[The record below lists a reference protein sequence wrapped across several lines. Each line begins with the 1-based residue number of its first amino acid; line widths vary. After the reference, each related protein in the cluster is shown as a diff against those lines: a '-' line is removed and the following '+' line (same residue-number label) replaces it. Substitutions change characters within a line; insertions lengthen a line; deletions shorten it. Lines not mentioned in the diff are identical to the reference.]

1 MRAPVRLF
9 GIRVPGLA
17 YDISISDPA
26 FAALLHVAG
35 FGLGSYSL
43 FEALRNP
50 AFYRGVAATA
60 GTIASLPLK
69 TYRMQG
75 EERIEASS
83 FLDSTPTGPYGWTP
97 FTWKEQIVFHLMTE
111 GECGLIHVFTEAG
124 TLCGLVPVSPTSY
137 TVAPSGGGRR
147 YQVQMSDGQ
156 PQSYDDSN
164 FTQIL
169 GMSLDGV
176 RGISP
181 VVLFQRGIQLGTAME
196 IAAMRTMTNG
206 MHISGLVAPKDEDL
220 SEDDAKALKMGL
232 DAKVSGPDNAGGLA
246 MVNKR
251 LVFTPWTQS
260 NQDAQFEQGRRFQ
273 REEVALMLGMPI
285 YKLNPEK
292 QSSWGTGV
300 SEQNAGWARET
311 LMPLT
316 SRIEEAVSP
325 LLSPSTKFVEFDY
338 KGLLQGT
345 PTDEVKLILE
355 QLTAG
360 IMSEEEVREFLGLGP
375 KDPGDTFREPVPVG
389 PSGKIPMEPAVPKP
403 VQPESEEVAST
414 NGTG

>member
-1 MRAPVRLF
+1 
-9 GIRVPGLA
+9 
-17 YDISISDPA
+17 
-26 FAALLHVAG
+26 
-35 FGLGSYSL
+35 
-43 FEALRNP
+43 
-50 AFYRGVAATA
+50 
-60 GTIASLPLK
+60 
-69 TYRMQG
+69 
-75 EERIEASS
+75 
-83 FLDSTPTGPYGWTP
+83 
-97 FTWKEQIVFHLMTE
+97 
-111 GECGLIHVFTEAG
+111 
-124 TLCGLVPVSPTSY
+124 
-137 TVAPSGGGRR
+137 
-147 YQVQMSDGQ
+147 MSDGQ

-360 IMSEEEVREFLGLGP
+360 ILSEEECREFLGLGP